1 MLSDKQSLILCGLMG
16 IGIFASGVLEVLDNF
31 VTKTILTI
39 LFLIIIANIII
50 TLSRKKKEE

>member
-1 MLSDKQSLILCGLMG
+1 MLSDRQSLILCGLMG

>member
-1 MLSDKQSLILCGLMG
+1 MG

>member
-1 MLSDKQSLILCGLMG
+1 MG

-39 LFLIIIANIII
+39 LFLIIITNLIV
-50 TLSRKKKEE
+50 TLSRKKEEKEE